1 MNKGRFRENR
11 IHMREEG
18 RDLYTKL
25 MKDGYTKIPIR
36 VLKNKKISRF
46 LKTEEIDYSAGH
58 IHATWHRISGTKAG
72 VTILPVLH
80 SEKGD
85 RIVMIYKPQPAIGRW
100 SFELPSGGVEGVD
113 ASVAV
118 LKELLEETGFKAE
131 KITKIMELANAPFRL
146 GWVDEVYMA
155 EQLNF
160 VGRTTKER
168 EEFPIKTV
176 ILTIPEVQHL
186 LHANKIV
193 NAMSVAV
200 LTTFL
205 YGNRMDRR
213 DRRTHMQQVR

>member
-1 MNKGRFRENR
+1 MDKRKFRENR
-11 IHMREEG
+11 IRMREEG

-25 MKDGYTKIPIR
+25 MKGGQAKIPVRILR
-36 VLKNKKISRF
+36 NKKISRF
-46 LKTEEIDYSAGH
+46 LKAEEIGYSAGH
-58 IHATWHRISGTKAG
+58 IHATWHRISGAKAG

-100 SFELPSGGVEGVD
+100 SFELPSGGVEEAD
-113 ASVAV
+113 EAEAV
-118 LKELLEETGFKAE
+118 LRELLEETGFKAE

-146 GWVDEVYMA
+146 GWVDEIYMA
-155 EQLNF
+155 ERLNF

-205 YGNRMDRR
+205 YGKELEQLHKNNHD
-213 DRRTHMQQVR
+213 